1 MGSQICTRF
10 IHESENLMGVC
21 NKFSSLGC
29 DDLTESLLEAK
40 LQTLEEDWQ
49 SLRRAYEGVYMADD
63 GIVSPDYKAN
73 AKSTY
78 EECRDRYQETKAE
91 MIDFIKMSKASAENN
106 QRDSGPSHSSAFD
119 PSSYHPL
126 NMTYEAPDM
135 GVNVPPCD
143 APDFHG
149 SYEEWPS
156 FRDMFSAVYI
166 SKIRMPDVQKLLY
179 LRRKAK
185 GEASSIVNKYPLTNE
200 SFSLAWGALR
210 ARYENKRV
218 LVDIQLN
225 PLFNIPPAKTESAE
239 AINKI
244 QTTITDCLAM
254 LSSHGVQVENWD
266 PILVYLCST
275 KLPSETLALWEQSL
289 TTNSI
294 LPSWSQMEQFLIKR
308 HRVVERV
315 VGILNEGN
323 QMNYN
328 SNNSNRQKNNK
339 ALRVPHCKLCDKNH
353 YLRFCQKFS
362 NFSKQQR
369 NDFVTQNQICINC
382 LSPVHKVSEC
392 TSVNRCDQCGNK
404 HHSMLHLNKND
415 NLNSQKKITKKNSSV
430 NAFHADPIDIEN
442 EDTEE
447 STDLSGNPC
456 CYKSTTDATNT
467 QAHLTVN
474 QDDILLPTALVQ
486 ILHCGEPFT
495 VRALIDSGSK
505 RSFLTSRISK
515 RLNLITEN
523 ANFEICGLG
532 GTVVA
537 NANKVSSITL
547 YNQRHEFKLTT
558 KVIIVSNLTNF
569 MPSCSIEISDLSDIR
584 DLCLAD
590 PNFLISAQIDMLLGS
605 DIIPHII
612 LDGLK
617 KNVLGNLIA
626 QNSIYGWYIY
636 GPMKLHTISL
646 TAIDNL
652 QSENESVSSI
662 LRKFWEIEEIPQI
675 ANQSEADLFCENLYK
690 ETTSRQSD
698 GRYVVKLPFK
708 SEFPESEFLQA
719 SRYLAKKQYLQIE
732 QRLEKHDTL
741 MQVYNDILNEYISLG
756 HMRKSNSQEI
766 CHNGKFFSYYL
777 PHHAVF
783 RPESASTKVRI
794 VFNGS
799 RKTKSSRSLNDVLH
813 VGPTLQADLMT
824 IILNWRLYKYV
835 FNGDIEKMYRQILVH
850 ESDRSYQKILFRK
863 NISSP
868 IEDFELTT
876 VTFGIACAPY
886 LAIRTLLQLAS
897 DSEKDS
903 PLSARILRKET
914 YVDDILSGGHSLSS
928 AMEAQK
934 QLIDTLKSAGFPLK
948 KITANHPDLL
958 SQISS
963 DDLLNTEFLKLYDSS
978 STKTLGIRWN
988 AISDSFTYK
997 VEQLNSTS
1005 SATKRQ
1011 ILSAVAKL
1019 FDPAGW
1025 LTPIII
1031 QAKILLQELWQD
1043 GVGWDDEVKP
1053 QFLDKWKIFVDSFP
1067 TIESIEIPRWIHYHP
1082 QYNIQIHGF
1091 CDASEQAYRATLYV
1105 VSENSGI
1112 RYSNLLSAK
1121 SKVAPLF

>member
-1 MGSQICTRF
+1 
-10 IHESENLMGVC
+10 
-21 NKFSSLGC
+21 
-29 DDLTESLLEAK
+29 
-40 LQTLEEDWQ
+40 
-49 SLRRAYEGVYMADD
+49 
-63 GIVSPDYKAN
+63 
-73 AKSTY
+73 
-78 EECRDRYQETKAE
+78 
-91 MIDFIKMSKASAENN
+91 MSKASAENN

-185 GEASSIVNKYPLTNE
+185 GEASSI
-200 SFSLAWGALR
+200 
-210 ARYENKRV
+210 
-218 LVDIQLN
+218 
-225 PLFNIPPAKTESAE
+225 
-239 AINKI
+239 
-244 QTTITDCLAM
+244 
-254 LSSHGVQVENWD
+254 
-266 PILVYLCST
+266 
-275 KLPSETLALWEQSL
+275 
-289 TTNSI
+289 
-294 LPSWSQMEQFLIKR
+294 
-308 HRVVERV
+308 
-315 VGILNEGN
+315 
-323 QMNYN
+323 
-328 SNNSNRQKNNK
+328 
-339 ALRVPHCKLCDKNH
+339 
-353 YLRFCQKFS
+353 
-362 NFSKQQR
+362 QR
-369 NDFVTQNQICINC
+369 NDFVAQNQLCINC

-415 NLNSQKKITKKNSSV
+415 NQNSQKKITKKNSSV
-430 NAFHADPIDIEN
+430 AFHADPIDIEN
-442 EDTEE
+442 EDAEE
-447 STDLSGNPC
+447 STELSRNPC
-456 CYKSTTDATNT
+456 CYKSTTQATNT
-467 QAHLTVN
+467 QTHLTVN

-569 MPSCSIEISDLSDIR
+569 MPSCSIEISELSDVR

-590 PNFLISAQIDMLLGS
+590 PNFLVSAQIDMLLGS

-612 LDGLK
+612 LDGLR

-652 QSENESVSSI
+652 QSENESISSI

-675 ANQSEADLFCENLYK
+675 ANQSEADLICENLYK

-708 SEFPESEFLQA
+708 NEFPESEFLQA
-719 SRYLAKKQYLQIE
+719 SRYLAKKQYLHIE

-756 HMRKSNSQEI
+756 HMKKSNSQEI

-824 IILNWRLYKYV
+824 VILNWRLYKYV

-963 DDLLNTEFLKLYDSS
+963 DDLLNTEFLKFYDSS
-978 STKTLGIRWN
+978 STKTLGICWN

-1025 LTPIII
+1025 LTPITI
-1031 QAKILLQELWQD
+1031 QAKILLQE
-1043 GVGWDDEVKP
+1043 
-1053 QFLDKWKIFVDSFP
+1053 
-1067 TIESIEIPRWIHYHP
+1067 
-1082 QYNIQIHGF
+1082 
-1091 CDASEQAYRATLYV
+1091 
-1105 VSENSGI
+1105 
-1112 RYSNLLSAK
+1112 
-1121 SKVAPLF
+1121 